1 MKVALITDTHF
12 GARGDSVLFYD
23 YMMEFYDKTFFPYLE
38 ENNITEVIHLGDVVD
53 RRKYI
58 NFNILHRF
66 KKDFIGRLQDNN
78 INTNII
84 IGNHDTYFKNT
95 NEINAMRELIDF
107 NHPNAPKVH
116 WVPDTIEID
125 GTKIFMLPWIN
136 SGNYVDSIAAIKNTE
151 AKYCMGHLELS
162 GFEMMRGMKC
172 EDGMDMKLFSKFDSV
187 FTGHFHHKSSNKNI
201 HYLGNPYELTW
212 VDYNDPRGFHIFDTD
227 TGKIEFIKN
236 PFTMFN
242 KIWYDDNSKP
252 NQDFSKYKGKYVKV
266 IVKEKSNPYNFDVF
280 LDNLYKSEIADLSIV
295 EEETEFDAED
305 ANTDDIAED
314 TIVLLTKYIDN
325 YDLEVDKTKLK
336 GLMQDLYTTALRG
349 D

>member
-1 MKVALITDTHF
+1 
-12 GARGDSVLFYD
+12 
-23 YMMEFYDKTFFPYLE
+23 
-38 ENNITEVIHLGDVVD
+38 
-53 RRKYI
+53 
-58 NFNILHRF
+58 
-66 KKDFIGRLQDNN
+66 
-78 INTNII
+78 
-84 IGNHDTYFKNT
+84 
-95 NEINAMRELIDF
+95 
-107 NHPNAPKVH
+107 
-116 WVPDTIEID
+116 
-125 GTKIFMLPWIN
+125 
-136 SGNYVDSIAAIKNTE
+136 
-151 AKYCMGHLELS
+151 MGHLELS

-280 LDNLYKSEIADLSIV
+280 LDNLYKSEVADLSIV